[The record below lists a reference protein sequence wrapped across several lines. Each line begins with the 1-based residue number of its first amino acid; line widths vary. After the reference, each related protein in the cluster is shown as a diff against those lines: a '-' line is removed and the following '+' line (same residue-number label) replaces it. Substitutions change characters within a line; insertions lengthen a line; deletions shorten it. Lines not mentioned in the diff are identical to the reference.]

1 MVANLYHG
9 MEMLFNLMGDAKVF
23 FFTRAVT
30 NRDRVRF
37 VGIQPALAR
46 DGGLMGGA

>member
-9 MEMLFNLMGDAKVF
+9 MEMLFNLMGDVKV

-37 VGIQPALAR
+37 VGIQPGLAR